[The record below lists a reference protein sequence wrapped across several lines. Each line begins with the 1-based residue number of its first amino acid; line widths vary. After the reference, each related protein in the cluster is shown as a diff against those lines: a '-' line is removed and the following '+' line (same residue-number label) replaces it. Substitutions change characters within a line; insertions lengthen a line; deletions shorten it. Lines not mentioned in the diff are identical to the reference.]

1 MRILFL
7 SSEVAPFS
15 RTGGLADVAKALPA
29 TLASMG
35 HPVTVVTPLYGSVRD
50 GRVRS
55 LGKRFSL
62 RFPFGE
68 QSGELHGASLAK
80 NLEVLFIGHAGF
92 FDRPG
97 LYQPP
102 QGADY
107 DDNHRR
113 FAFFSIG
120 ALAGAQ
126 MIGFAPDI
134 VHLNDWQT
142 GLAAVALKGGYRNTE
157 LKDAKV
163 VFTIHNLAYQ
173 GLFPMSAAA
182 ELGLPA
188 ALLTPDQ
195 LEFYGQLSFI
205 KAGLVFADALTTV
218 SPRYAQEIQTP
229 ELGCGLDGLLR
240 RLSPRLTGI
249 LNGIDDQEWNPESD
263 PALAAR
269 YSWRDLTGKSQCKEA
284 LLREQGL
291 AESPGELALPL
302 FGIVTRLAL
311 QKGIDILLSAIP
323 LLMQEPLKL
332 VILGSGDATFERGL
346 RRLRERFPRNL
357 AVRIEFDPML
367 SHRVEGGSDF
377 FLMPSRFEPCGLS
390 QLYSLRY
397 GTIPVVRATGGLED
411 TVEDIALPQGT
422 GIKFREYSADAL
434 VAAVRRALAL
444 YAEPEKLNEVRI
456 RGMKRDFSWKSSA
469 QQYESLY
476 RSLVQ
481 RALK

>member
-1 MRILFL
+1 
-7 SSEVAPFS
+7 
-15 RTGGLADVAKALPA
+15 
-29 TLASMG
+29 
-35 HPVTVVTPLYGSVRD
+35 
-50 GRVRS
+50 
-55 LGKRFSL
+55 
-62 RFPFGE
+62 
-68 QSGELHGASLAK
+68 
-80 NLEVLFIGHAGF
+80 
-92 FDRPG
+92 
-97 LYQPP
+97 
-102 QGADY
+102 
-107 DDNHRR
+107 
-113 FAFFSIG
+113 
-120 ALAGAQ
+120 

-163 VFTIHNLAYQ
+163 LFTIHNLAYQ
-173 GLFPMSAAA
+173 GLFPISAAA
-182 ELGLPA
+182 ELGLPT

-195 LEFYGQLSFI
+195 LEFYGQLNFI

-240 RLSPRLTGI
+240 QLSPRLTGI
-249 LNGIDDQEWNPESD
+249 LNGIDDQEWNPETD
-263 PALAAR
+263 PALPAR
-269 YSWRDLTGKSQCKEA
+269 YSWRDLTGKSQCKQA
-284 LLREQGL
+284 LLREHEL
-291 AESPGELALPL
+291 AQSPGDLTAPL

-311 QKGIDILLSAIP
+311 QKGIDVLLSALP

-357 AVRIEFDPML
+357 AVRIEFDPPL
-367 SHRVEGGSDF
+367 AHRVEGGSDF

-397 GTIPVVRATGGLED
+397 GAIPVVRATGGLED
-411 TVEDIALPQGT
+411 TVEDIDLPEGT

-434 VAAVRRALAL
+434 VAAVRRGLTL
-444 YAEPEKLNEVRI
+444 YGDKDKLNEVRI
-456 RGMKRDFSWKSSA
+456 RGMKCDFSWKSSA
-469 QQYESLY
+469 AQYESLY

-481 RALK
+481 RPSK